1 MYSADCYADVTT
13 IGTPADGEVVSVVF
27 MNEQRLDIYGYTD
40 LPDGTPLKVL
50 IVHRDANNATTSIVS
65 STVTVLS
72 GSWYFE
78 GEDHPYPPAI
88 MQGDAKWKV
97 EVFQEVAPGV
107 LDIKDTHE
115 GTFETAV

>member
-1 MYSADCYADVTT
+1 MTGASCYADVTT
-13 IGTPADGEVVSVVF
+13 IGNPANGELVF
-27 MNEQRLDIYGYTD
+27 VQIRGSQSLNIYGYTD
-40 LPDGTPLKVL
+40 LPDGAPLKVL
-50 IVHRDANNATTSIVS
+50 IVHRDADNATTSIVS

-88 MQGDAKWKV
+88 MEGDAKWKV
-97 EVFQEVAPGV
+97 QVFQEVTPGV

-115 GTFETAV
+115 GTFEDAV